1 MTDQLDSLREA
12 LRGRYDPVRE
22 VGRGGMATVYL
33 AQDVKHNRPV
43 AVKVLRPE
51 LAASIAVNRFL
62 KEIQIAAQLNHPHIV
77 PLLDSGDVNG
87 VLHFVMPFV
96 AGHSVRGLLD
106 GARPITLATALEITS
121 EVADALSYAHR
132 KGLVHRDIKPE
143 NILLSEGHAVVADFG
158 IAKAI
163 STAGGDKLTRTGF
176 PIGTVGYMSPEQAA
190 GRTDLDERTDV
201 YSLASVFYEMMVGQ
215 APGMWVTDD
224 SMKYKR
230 FMDAL
235 PAHRERLDRLPGAV
249 EQELVRAMSM
259 HPEQRHTTPN
269 NFAAALE
276 LAVRRKPAYD
286 EAQVRDVIRYA
297 SERQVEHPTEEGA
310 LSLAAIQ
317 RIGAEVGLSP
327 DRVRDAVQALAK
339 PPAVPARGGIF
350 GAPSKID
357 MERTLDAELPVEA
370 FEALLEEVRGVTGEV
385 GRINETLGRS
395 LSWNSLSFQNSLE
408 GTGRLIHVMVKPKD
422 GKTRIRITESAGVH
436 PMFLGFGTVMGGG
449 MLAGVISGAVLSA
462 GAPFLLTAAIFGVTW
477 GATYVA
483 ARTLFR
489 GFIRRRVR
497 ILSDLLDRLSNHVTA
512 TAPYSA
518 VTVTGSDAEP
528 GRLSPGQPAGDTLSG
543 S

>member
-1 MTDQLDSLREA
+1 MTNQLEMLREA

-51 LAASIAVNRFL
+51 LAASIAVSRFL
-62 KEIQIAAQLNHPHIV
+62 KEIEIAAQLNHPHIL

-96 AGHSVRGLLD
+96 KGPSVRGLLD
-106 GARPITLATALEITS
+106 GEQPITLATALAITK

-201 YSLASVFYEMMVGQ
+201 YSLASVFYEMMVGE
-215 APGMWVTDD
+215 APGMWVTDAA
-224 SMKYKR
+224 MKYQR
-230 FMDAL
+230 FVDAL

-249 EQELVRAMSM
+249 EQVLVQAMSM
-259 HPEQRHTTPN
+259 HGEERHATPN
-269 NFAAALE
+269 DFAAALE
-276 LAVRRKPAYD
+276 QAVQRKPAYD
-286 EAQVRDVIRYA
+286 EAQARAVIRYA
-297 SERQVEHPTEEGA
+297 AEQQLDHPTEEGA

-327 DRVRDAVQALAK
+327 DRVRDAVQALAR
-339 PPAVPARGGIF
+339 PPAIPARRGIF

-357 MERTLDAELPVEA
+357 MERTLDGELPVEG
-370 FEALLEEVRGVTGEV
+370 FEALLEEVRAVTGEV

-436 PMFLGFGTVMGGG
+436 PLLFLGTVIGGG
-449 MLAGVISGAVLSA
+449 ALGVGIFLAVMND
-462 GAPFLLTAAIFGVTW
+462 GAPFLLTAAIYGATW
-477 GATYVA
+477 GALFGG
-483 ARTLFR
+483 ARASFR

-497 ILSDLLDRLSNHVTA
+497 ILSGLLDRLSNHVTA
-512 TAPYSA
+512 TAPHSA
-518 VTVTGSDAEP
+518 VTVTGSDTE
-528 GRLSPGQPAGDTLSG
+528 AGG
-543 S
+543 